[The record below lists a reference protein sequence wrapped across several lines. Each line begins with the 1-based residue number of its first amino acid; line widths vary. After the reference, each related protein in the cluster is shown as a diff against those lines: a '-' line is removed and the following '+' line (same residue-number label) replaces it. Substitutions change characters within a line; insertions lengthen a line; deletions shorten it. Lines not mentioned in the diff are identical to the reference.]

1 MTAPTCPQRRALL
14 AAWAGLAAATATR
27 AQTPAR
33 GPAAPLPVVLAPFL
47 SPASLL
53 ALYRPLREH
62 LERALQRPVEMFTAK
77 DFRSLAEET
86 RRGEHRVVQLPAHL
100 ARLATLDWGCQLL
113 AAPAV
118 PVTVVV
124 GVKDGGPVRS
134 AADLRGRSVGMLD
147 PLSLTATVGR
157 RWLEVQGVAAQV
169 RVVPMASVNSALFA
183 LDRDEIAAFVAADTQ
198 LLTLPPSTP
207 RGERVLASIG
217 DIPGPLWL
225 AGPPLPAHERV
236 ALRAALE
243 SYLPDPTVAQTAAN
257 SRQGPLSETR
267 LRRLDAYAA
276 IARQAL
282 VAPVPAAEPTTS
294 PTTAPAVA
302 PKV

>member
-1 MTAPTCPQRRALL
+1 MTLSARLQRRQLL
-14 AAWAGLAAATATR
+14 AALAGLSALGAAR
-27 AQTPAR
+27 RVQAQASDA
-33 GPAAPLPVVLAPFL
+33 AAPLPIVLAPFL

-53 ALYRPLREH
+53 AVYRPMREH
-62 LERALQRPVEMFTAK
+62 LERTLQRPVEMLTAK
-77 DFRSLAEET
+77 DFRTLAEET
-86 RRGEHRVVQLPAHL
+86 QRGEHRVVQLPAHL
-100 ARLATLDWGCQLL
+100 ARLAMLDWGCQLL
-113 AAPAV
+113 AAPTV

-124 GVKDGGPVRS
+124 GVKDQGPVRS

-169 RVVPMASVNSALFA
+169 QVVPLASVNSALYA

-198 LLTLPPSTP
+198 LATLPPATP

-217 DIPGPLWL
+217 DIPGPILL
-225 AGPPLPAHERV
+225 AGPSLPVAERT

-243 SYLPDPTVAQTAAN
+243 SYRPDPARVPTAAN
-257 SRQGPLSETR
+257 SRQGPLSEAR
-267 LRRLDAYAA
+267 LKRLDTYAV

-282 VAPVPAAEPTTS
+282 AMA
-294 PTTAPAVA
+294 A